1 MAGMTTT
8 SFDAARA
15 GIIAVGRRLDARGW
29 APATAGNY
37 SVRLDDGFAVTAS
50 GWHKGRLSDEGVL
63 RLDAHGHVVGAG
75 RPSAETHLH
84 LSIYRQFPAAGAVL
98 HGHSPQAVG
107 LTRAFRELKAWH
119 FVGHELLKV
128 FPGQTTHETEIALPI
143 VDNSQDMAVIETAIA
158 PALARPGAAPAYLI
172 RDHGLY
178 AWGKDL
184 DEAERVLEA
193 VEWLIAAELA
203 ERSFRESA
211 S

>member
-1 MAGMTTT
+1 MTTT

-63 RLDAHGHVVGAG
+63 RLDADGHVVGTG
-75 RPSAETHLH
+75 KPSAETHLH

-107 LTRAFRELKAWH
+107 LTRAFRDLKAWH
-119 FVGHELLKV
+119 FAGHELLKV

-143 VDNSQDMAVIETAIA
+143 VDNSQDMTVIEAAIA
-158 PALARPGAAPAYLI
+158 PTLARPGAVPAYLI

-203 ERSFRESA
+203 ERSFRDSA